1 MAPKNLLVIMAD
13 EHNPKMLGCAE
24 HPLVK
29 TPSPRCIGEA
39 RDTFQSGVYELSDL
53 RACARQ
59 VSRPGDMFT
68 TSAIGTMPSPM
79 TAE

>member
-29 TPSPRCIGEA
+29 KPAPRCIGEA
-39 RDTFQSGVYELSDL
+39 RDTFQSGVHELSNL

-59 VSRPGDMFT
+59 VRNRAICSRYRLLGQCH
-68 TSAIGTMPSPM
+68 SL
-79 TAE
+79 